1 MPESVISSDQ
11 LARLCAVALDLLERT
26 ILVSDHKTVLYANP
40 ATARLLRA
48 NSASEL
54 IGLPAEQLSH
64 PDSRSAAHLRRTIAE
79 ELGQGLSE
87 LPTKIVARDGTIYSG
102 ITDMCPI
109 SFQEQVAFVYTGRI
123 PSDRKSP
130 NGHSRAAADRANR
143 KSMFETI
150 AEVVPD
156 IIMIHNEE
164 LVLFANAACRR
175 FLAAQSPADIEGRPV
190 DIVVH
195 ADSFAAGRERRQLL
209 LEGGSPIKGIP
220 VKIVSLDNQTK
231 HVTVNAYPLAVDGH
245 VPAAAIIAPASAV

>member
-1 MPESVISSDQ
+1 
-11 LARLCAVALDLLERT
+11 
-26 ILVSDHKTVLYANP
+26 
-40 ATARLLRA
+40 
-48 NSASEL
+48 
-54 IGLPAEQLSH
+54 
-64 PDSRSAAHLRRTIAE
+64 
-79 ELGQGLSE
+79 
-87 LPTKIVARDGTIYSG
+87 
-102 ITDMCPI
+102 
-109 SFQEQVAFVYTGRI
+109 
-123 PSDRKSP
+123 
-130 NGHSRAAADRANR
+130 
-143 KSMFETI
+143 
-150 AEVVPD
+150 VVPD

-195 ADSFAAGRERRQLL
+195 ADSFAAGRERRRLL